1 MHYTVNTS
9 TPSPFRSMSAAY
21 DELLQR
27 VDHME
32 KRVASETATRRD
44 SCYTGADF
52 DADILGKLRLLL
64 ETQRAIELR
73 NEKKQQHRSRGAPR
87 RCERSTETSRDSS
100 RDTDPCSLSSSGS
113 SDEMPSSP
121 KPLLRPTGS
130 YLSKSKSS
138 EVRWAGELVWHFESE
153 VVPNSPRA
161 RA

>member
-1 MHYTVNTS
+1 
-9 TPSPFRSMSAAY
+9 MSAAY
-21 DELLQR
+21 EELLQR

-32 KRVASETATRRD
+32 KRIASETATRRD
-44 SCYTGADF
+44 SCDTDADF
-52 DADILGKLRLLL
+52 DADILRKLRLLL

-100 RDTDPCSLSSSGS
+100 RDTDPRSISSSGS
-113 SDEMPSSP
+113 SDEMPPSP

-130 YLSKSKSS
+130 YLSKSTSRG
-138 EVRWAGELVWHFESE
+138 VRWAGERVWNFESE